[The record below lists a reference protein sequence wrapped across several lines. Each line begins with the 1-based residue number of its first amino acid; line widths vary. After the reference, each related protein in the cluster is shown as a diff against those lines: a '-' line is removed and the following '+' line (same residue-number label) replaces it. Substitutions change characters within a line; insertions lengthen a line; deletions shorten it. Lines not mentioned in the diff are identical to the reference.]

1 MSCRKMVKKLKNI
14 IQGWIFK
21 LFEENEQLAK
31 ERISICNK
39 CSSRKH
45 VESLGDICAECG
57 CILDAKARVI
67 DEQCVLNKW

>member
-1 MSCRKMVKKLKNI
+1 MVKKLKNI

-31 ERISICNK
+31 ERISICNE
-39 CSSRKH
+39 CPSRTH
-45 VESLGDICAECG
+45 IESLGDICAECG